1 MEINLKLATQL
12 HQLAQGENLSFN
24 VFSKK
29 AQNIIKQLITDGV
42 LSDNKIIRR
51 KKVVFCTNT
60 DKLEKYLVAKYEIY
74 GLQKYIDAL
83 QNTNSTKSDMVNVSG
98 NAKLQTNTSLEGFL
112 LKAYENISGKID
124 NENINLKTT
133 NGTSLHINNWQNFE
147 IDDTATIVVVENSEN
162 FKLIHKQKYLFSN
175 IKPVFLLRFANSTAI
190 SKWITQTN
198 NNYLHFGDFDLKGV
212 HIYITEFKQKINKPN
227 KCKFYIPDNI
237 EILFANEKI
246 GSSERYFKQ
255 KQNLKNFDF
264 SLHSEVEDLI
274 DMIEKY
280 KKGLDQEYFI
290 DNR

>member
-1 MEINLKLATQL
+1 MEINLKLAIQL
-12 HQLAQGENLSFN
+12 QKLAEGENLSFN
-24 VFSKK
+24 VFRGKS
-29 AQNIIKQLITDGV
+29 QNIIKQLITDGL
-42 LSDNKIIRR
+42 LSDNKIVRR
-51 KKVVFCTNT
+51 KKVVFCLNSN
-60 DKLEKYLVAKYEIY
+60 KLEKHLIAKYEIY
-74 GLQKYIDAL
+74 GLQNYIEVL

-98 NAKLQTNTSLEGFL
+98 NAKLQTNTSLDGFL
-112 LKAYENISGKID
+112 LKTYENISGKIN

-133 NGTSLHINNWQNFE
+133 NGTSLHINSWQDFE

-162 FKLIHKQKYLFSN
+162 FKLIHKQKDLFSN

-212 HIYITEFKQKINKPN
+212 HIYITEFKQKINKSN

-237 EILFANEKI
+237 GILFANEKI
-246 GSSERYFKQ
+246 GSSERYLEQ

-264 SLHSEVEDLI
+264 TTHLEVVDLI
-274 DMIEKY
+274 NIIEKY